1 MSQSQYPLEQITV
14 IKQRKLETAEK
25 ILKEKKQALQTEQ
38 DKCAA
43 LEKERDAVK
52 SHWDDKLQQLRDT
65 LDQSSTSDKIQQMKV
80 YMKEVDIKLKQ
91 KEGKVTEQQKRVAV
105 AEQHVE
111 EARKEMIKREQDVE
125 KMRLHKKEWDKE
137 MKILAEQKESMEMDE
152 TGSSI
157 YSRQK
162 IKNSRKIK

>member
-1 MSQSQYPLEQITV
+1 MSQSQYPLEQITL

-25 ILKEKKQALQTEQ
+25 VLKEKKQALQTEQ
-38 DKCAA
+38 DKYAA
-43 LEKERDAVK
+43 LEKERDVVK
-52 SHWDDKLQQLRDT
+52 SHWEDKLQQLRDT

-91 KEGKVTEQQKRVAV
+91 KEGKVTEQQKRVV
-105 AEQHVE
+105 TAEQQVE

-137 MKILAEQKESMEMDE
+137 MKVLAEQKESMEMDE
-152 TGSSI
+152 TGSAI